1 MNINEQ
7 LELVC
12 AFPLRRTTVV
22 FLNHAATESAGFHF
36 KELISLQR
44 LRLMQSCA
52 FTRRSVARLKQMTG
66 NFRAI
71 QETIAHTASP
81 GSTIQ
86 LVDLDFNTNIYVPPP
101 TKRELMWGR
110 CCNFSPCCSVCV
122 EMFFE
127 EASVVFTEMLH
138 VCLDEPSPLP
148 LLPPPLF
155 LNHSIIAWEILW
167 KWSHYLHFEKKRKKS
182 KENRSICL
190 QSTVARET
198 PRVAHQAAVTHLL
211 GV

>member
-1 MNINEQ
+1 MRR
-7 LELVC
+7 
-12 AFPLRRTTVV
+12 LRAQGST
-22 FLNHAATESAGFHF
+22 L
-36 KELISLQR
+36 KELISLQK

-66 NFRAI
+66 NFTAI

-148 LLPPPLF
+148 LLPPPPALSKSLYYCMRNSLEMKSLF
-155 LNHSIIAWEILW
+155 TFS
-167 KWSHYLHFEKKRKKS
+167 KKAKKIVPFAS
-182 KENRSICL
+182 N
-190 QSTVARET
+190 Q
-198 PRVAHQAAVTHLL
+198 P
-211 GV
+211 